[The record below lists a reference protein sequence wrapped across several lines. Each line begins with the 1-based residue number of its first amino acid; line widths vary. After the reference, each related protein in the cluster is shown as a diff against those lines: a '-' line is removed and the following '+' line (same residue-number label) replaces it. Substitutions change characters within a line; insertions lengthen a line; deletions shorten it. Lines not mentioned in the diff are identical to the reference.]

1 MVIVL
6 RVGVFYPTL
15 NVYGG
20 AEFVTAVIA
29 NSLAKNNYDVVL
41 FTNEKVD
48 QQEMEKF
55 FGERLHPSIKVIV
68 KPTMFRPRELIDFY
82 QTIFRSYSFKLKC
95 DIWIDVYSSR
105 IYPWTNI
112 CYIHFPYLNHYLFNR
127 SFPYLKSGRFSHVGM
142 TPYVFFEKNM
152 VKYDKK
158 LILANSRYTA
168 EEIRRFSGAKAK
180 VLYPPVPSIVFETNT
195 EELFKNPRKNLVITI
210 SRFGPGKGLENI
222 PYIASLTNARIKFAI
237 IGRVHYKD
245 TLLSLQRSVKKLGLT
260 KRVKFFPNIS
270 KNDMKKILIS
280 AKIYLHTMVGEHFGI
295 SVVEAMAMG
304 CIPIVHNSGGAKEF
318 VPAQYRYENLR
329 DAATKI
335 ETEIYEWTPEKAKE
349 TEKIAKRFSEENF
362 SKEFIKIF
370 NQYIEEGNTVEKK

>member
-1 MVIVL
+1 MVRLVMVIVL

-20 AEFVTAVIA
+20 AEFVTVVIA
-29 NSLAKNNYDVVL
+29 NTLAKNNYGVVL
-41 FTNEKVD
+41 FTNEKID

-55 FGERLHPSIKVIV
+55 FGEHLHPSIKVIV

-82 QTIFRSYSFKLKC
+82 QTIFRSYFFKSKC
-95 DIWIDVYSSR
+95 DIWIDVYSNC

-112 CYIHFPYLNHYLFNR
+112 CYIHFPCLNHYLFNR

-152 VKYDKK
+152 VKHDKK
-158 LILANSRYTA
+158 LILANSHYTA
-168 EEIRRFSGAKAK
+168 EEIRTFSGAKAK
-180 VLYPPVPSIVFETNT
+180 VLYPPVPSVVFEDNT
-195 EELFKNPRKNLVITI
+195 KELFKNPRKNLVITI

-222 PYIASLTNARIKFAI
+222 PYIASLTDARIKFAI
-237 IGRVHYKD
+237 IGRIHYKD

-270 KNDMKKILIS
+270 KDDMKKILRN
-280 AKIYLHTMVGEHFGI
+280 AKIYLHTKVGEHFGI
-295 SVVEAMAMG
+295 SIVEAMAMG

-318 VPAQYRYENLR
+318 VPERYRYENLQ
-329 DAATKI
+329 DAAKKI
-335 ETEIYEWTPEKAKE
+335 ETASHEWAPEKAKTMVE
-349 TEKIAKRFSEENF
+349 IAKQFSESNF
-362 SKEFIKIF
+362 SKNFMELFS
-370 NQYIEEGNTVEKK
+370 QYTRR